1 MNAPPTSSEHAP
13 TASTEATQPK
23 LIQNKIKRNLMMV
36 FDIDDTPLTEPQKHN
51 KITPPP
57 SASAKEV
64 PTANDD
70 DETPKQD
77 ASTKKAPTAE
87 SINNK
92 TAGSTEDDDENPIIE
107 GAKKNPMT
115 DIESEDDT
123 DEASDFEYDFSVF
136 DSIDKTNEPGQDS
149 QLPNCNNQPRIS
161 ITLREEEYAKG
172 SDVNNYSLSGTLRFH
187 ISKDHPIGLYASQQ
201 AVASHIEGESP
212 FTVISLTGGMD
223 DVLHSLRNFM
233 MEFFYLTPT
242 TTQSE
247 TVHRFAPIENS
258 AQGIGKPGSNVLVKL
273 TPKRLIKDAYVETT
287 LTAQLSFRGP
297 NWNEA
302 SLQKTLNTLLPPDG
316 KVWNCYKIDV
326 GACSNFGQSFRIL
339 QPNQKFTKC
348 TTPVSES
355 KMLSTLKKEKEFY
368 MLKTKQRLTYEVNHK
383 RKGTKRQLS

>member
-149 QLPNCNNQPRIS
+149 QLPNCIS
-161 ITLREEEYAKG
+161 SG
-172 SDVNNYSLSGTLRFH
+172 GTLVTT
-187 ISKDHPIGLYASQQ
+187 KDLATYIHSRALSR
-201 AVASHIEGESP
+201 
-212 FTVISLTGGMD
+212 TR
-223 DVLHSLRNFM
+223 SLRSAR
-233 MEFFYLTPT
+233 PT
-242 TTQSE
+242 AANTATTW
-247 TVHRFAPIENS
+247 R
-258 AQGIGKPGSNVLVKL
+258 
-273 TPKRLIKDAYVETT
+273 
-287 LTAQLSFRGP
+287 
-297 NWNEA
+297 
-302 SLQKTLNTLLPPDG
+302 
-316 KVWNCYKIDV
+316 
-326 GACSNFGQSFRIL
+326 
-339 QPNQKFTKC
+339 
-348 TTPVSES
+348 
-355 KMLSTLKKEKEFY
+355 
-368 MLKTKQRLTYEVNHK
+368 
-383 RKGTKRQLS
+383 RQ